1 MSEKAP
7 AKDIP
12 ATEFNFQIEVVGKVT
27 GKRFIGDFT
36 SRIPRMKEQSMI
48 EKHEA
53 ILNGNIPQFLPA
65 GILKLHK
72 MISYL
77 RYTVTESP
85 KFWRDADLGFELM
98 DINVVEEV
106 YNKVLANEEAWMKQ
120 IWGDKLEQ

>member
-7 AKDIP
+7 VKDIP
-12 ATEFNFQIEVVGKVT
+12 STEFNFQIEVVGNVT
-27 GKRFIGDFT
+27 KKRYIGDFT

-53 ILNGNIPQFLPA
+53 ILNGNIPQFLPP
-65 GILKLHK
+65 GILKLHR

-85 KFWRDADLGFELM
+85 KFWKDADLGFELM

-106 YNKVLANEEAWMKQ
+106 YNRVLANEEAWMKQ
-120 IWGDKLEQ
+120 IWGEKLDQ